1 MYFSIN
7 LVLHTH
13 ESKGTMNPDQ
23 FPYFN
28 PQGPPQNQQGQWQ
41 QPNMQPF
48 PPGPQGPPPPMSGF
62 PMPQQQQQ
70 QQPSGLQSPR
80 PQHPQDPPPFATAG
94 TPQLNG
100 MYSPPTQPGG
110 QPQQPSPQAPGQQG
124 LAPFPFPLA
133 DQQMMSPGPQR
144 FVGTP
149 GLVPPGAIQ
158 QAQQAQA
165 GTPLSFGGV
174 AGEPAHPS
182 QHHTP
187 HPPQTPLPTGMQPQ
201 QQVLFGNMPMSM
213 SMGPGHPGG
222 LAQHPMRKGMPPMA
236 PSMAQ
241 QPMYGGPQ
249 MPPPAPPIVHGLV
262 HGGSPF
268 ASPAPAGPPAGT
280 PAPSVHSV
288 QAAGGSAQQAHA
300 MQNRGADMSHD
311 HIEAYNDR
319 ILDLRVKEVMGL
331 TAKHQPHYIDPS
343 EDELEEVLKES
354 LKMYDEH
361 QMESFAKEREH
372 IQATVIENIQQGGG
386 SGRGAGG
393 AAPKA
398 RRDSPANSMKSER
411 GSRGKD
417 SPGNNP
423 PAPPR
428 VSPAPPKQE
437 KGQMPATNKAPDQ
450 EPADVA
456 RETQPAAPDVNLERS
471 RSPIRSPSRSRRHH
485 RRRDAEW
492 ERWSSRHRDGAERW
506 RRAGIYYSSG
516 AYKGDILENARA
528 RPKRGGSQL

>member
-1 MYFSIN
+1 
-7 LVLHTH
+7 
-13 ESKGTMNPDQ
+13 MNPDQ
-23 FPYFN
+23 LPQFN
-28 PQGPPQNQQGQWQ
+28 PQGLAQDQQGQWQ
-41 QPNMQPF
+41 QPNRQPF
-48 PPGPQGPPPPMSGF
+48 SPEPQGLPPPMSGPQHPMSGF
-62 PMPQQQQQ
+62 PMPQQQQ

-80 PQHPQDPPPFATAG
+80 PQHPQGPPLFATAG

-110 QPQQPSPQAPGQQG
+110 QPQQPFPQAPGEKG
-124 LAPFPFPLA
+124 PPPFPFPLA

-165 GTPLSFGGV
+165 GTPLGFGGV
-174 AGEPAHPS
+174 AGQPAHPS

-201 QQVLFGNMPMSM
+201 QQVPFGNMPMSM
-213 SMGPGHPGG
+213 PMGPGHPGG
-222 LAQHPMRKGMPPMA
+222 LAQHPMQQGMPPMA

-241 QPMYGGPQ
+241 QPMYGGPP
-249 MPPPAPPIVHGLV
+249 MPPPAPASVHHSV

-268 ASPAPAGPPAGT
+268 ASPAPAGPPAGPPAGT
-280 PAPSVHSV
+280 SAPSVHSV
-288 QAAGGSAQQAHA
+288 QAAGTSAQQAHA

-319 ILDLRVKEVMGL
+319 ILDLRVKEVMEL

-361 QMESFAKEREH
+361 QMESFAKERGH
-372 IQATVIENIQQGGG
+372 IQATVIGNLQQGNG

-398 RRDSPANSMKSER
+398 RC
-411 GSRGKD
+411 GSRASSARSRKDATGKD
-417 SPGNNP
+417 SPSNDPTG
-423 PAPPR
+423 PPR
-428 VSPAPPKQE
+428 ASPAPSKHEQSQTPV
-437 KGQMPATNKAPDQ
+437 AHNAPDQ
-450 EPADVA
+450 NTAGVVHGE
-456 RETQPAAPDVNLERS
+456 QPVTRNVNLERS
-471 RSPIRSPSRSRRHH
+471 QSPTRPPSRPLRHH
-485 RRRDAEW
+485 RRRDTEW
-492 ERWSSRHRDGAERW
+492 ERWSSRHRNGAERW
-506 RRAGIYYSSG
+506 RRAGMYYSSG

-528 RPKRGGSQL
+528 RPKRGASQP